1 MKQRA
6 IRLEKVES
14 LLSQRIKNIYQNQL
28 EHKLN
33 NISYKLFDRT
43 LIIVLE
49 GTITSP
55 EKLVRDNDRF
65 YLAKRIRESIDSV
78 INPQIKNSIEDIFNV
93 KVVDFLSDTTIEREM
108 TGAIAIFEFKSKD
121 I

>member
-55 EKLVRDNDRF
+55 E
-65 YLAKRIRESIDSV
+65 
-78 INPQIKNSIEDIFNV
+78 
-93 KVVDFLSDTTIEREM
+93 TTI
-108 TGAIAIFEFKSKD
+108 AFI
-121 I
+121 